1 MAVEEILIFVLVAAL
16 VVAGYWLIRLA
27 VRLGTRDAL
36 RDARRDGAG
45 DGSKP

>member
-1 MAVEEILIFVLVAAL
+1 MAVEEILILVMVAAL
-16 VVAGYWLIRLA
+16 VVAGYWLIRRA